1 MIKKAIALKVLLIST
16 ITLSAQLD
24 TAYSFF
30 VAGHSYGQPGVNNK
44 GLHPPFKGKF
54 DYIKSNNKIE
64 FGVLVGDIVSA
75 NPIEQD
81 WIEVDLDLDT
91 LGLPTYFAVG
101 NHDMENRPVFES
113 RYGDTYKAFINRGD
127 LFIILDPNLDG
138 WNISGNQ
145 LTFLK
150 STLNTHAAEVQNIF
164 VFFHQLLWQEKD
176 NEFNYIRGNSDAG
189 RGENINF
196 WTTVAPLFSNLKNE
210 TTFFAGD
217 IGVSWASNVTYDKI
231 GNLTFIAT
239 GMGDNDQ
246 DNFIIANVRADKTIE
261 FEVVCLDELEINCLG
276 ELIDLAV
283 VENLPLAT
291 NSRLETTLLTY
302 PNPANNRINFSN
314 NSSLINIQMFNTIN
328 EIIFNQNTTE
338 NYIDVS
344 NIADGIY
351 ILKTNKNGIHNS
363 SKINILR

>member
-1 MIKKAIALKVLLIST
+1 MIIKVTTLTILLIST

-30 VAGHSYGQPGVNNK
+30 VAGHSYGQPGVNNE

-64 FGVLVGDIVSA
+64 FGILVGDIVSA
-75 NPIEQD
+75 NPIEKD
-81 WIEVDLDLDT
+81 WIEVDLDLDK

-113 RYGDTYKAFINRGD
+113 RYGNTYKTFINQGD
-127 LFIILDPNLDG
+127 LFIILDPNLDE

-150 STLNTHAAEVQNIF
+150 STLNAHASEVQNIF
-164 VFFHQLLWQEKD
+164 VFFHQLLWVEPY
-176 NEFNYIRGNSDAG
+176 NEFNYIRRNSSAG
-189 RGENINF
+189 KGENINF
-196 WTTVAPLFSNLKNE
+196 WTTVAPLFSNLENE

-246 DNFIIANVRADKTIE
+246 DNFVIANVMADKTLE

-283 VENLPLAT
+283 VENLPLTNNSKLAT
-291 NSRLETTLLTY
+291 KLLTY
-302 PNPANNRINFSN
+302 PNPASNRINFSN
-314 NSSLINIQMFNTIN
+314 NSSLTNIQIFNTIN
-328 EIIFNQNTTE
+328 EIVFNQNTTE
-338 NYIDVS
+338 NFIDVS
-344 NIADGIY
+344 SIADGVY
-351 ILKTNKNGIHNS
+351 ILKINKNGIQSS